1 MPSTLKVYVAAIS
14 AFYAAIDGRS
24 VGKHDLVIRFL
35 RGARRLRPSRPP
47 TVPSWDLALV
57 LEALAL
63 PPFEPLQTVGLWEL
77 SLKTTLLLALASVKR
92 VGDLQALSMNADCM
106 QFGLGDCNITLKPK
120 LGYVPKS
127 LSTLFRAQVV
137 RFLLSLQSRRLHR
150 MPNQVLC
157 PVRALRVYI
166 DRTAQFRQSEQLFVC
181 FGGSTKGQPV
191 SKQRLSHWVVE
202 AIALAY
208 SSQGME
214 CPIGV
219 RAHSTRAVGSLWA
232 WTKGSSIKDICMAAG
247 WTSQNTFAR
256 FYNLDVWSL
265 ASQVLSVSVSHGST
279 CNHQPFD
286 CDGGFD

>member
-1 MPSTLKVYVAAIS
+1 
-14 AFYAAIDGRS
+14 
-24 VGKHDLVIRFL
+24 
-35 RGARRLRPSRPP
+35 
-47 TVPSWDLALV
+47 
-57 LEALAL
+57 
-63 PPFEPLQTVGLWEL
+63 
-77 SLKTTLLLALASVKR
+77 
-92 VGDLQALSMNADCM
+92 
-106 QFGLGDCNITLKPK
+106 
-120 LGYVPKS
+120 
-127 LSTLFRAQVV
+127 
-137 RFLLSLQSRRLHR
+137 

-256 FYNLDVWSL
+256 FTIW
-265 ASQVLSVSVSHGST
+265 T
-279 CNHQPFD
+279 CGH
-286 CDGGFD
+286 

>member
-1 MPSTLKVYVAAIS
+1 MDGVREPVNQDSLSHRVVDTITEVRAPSTRRLYACKWAVFERWCESNGRDPENCPVSDILDFLQQRMEDGSMPSTLKVYVAAIS

-57 LEALAL
+57 LE
-63 PPFEPLQTVGLWEL
+63 PLQTVGLREL

-137 RFLLSLQSRRLHR
+137 ALSAFTPES
-150 MPNQVLC
+150 
-157 PVRALRVYI
+157 A
-166 DRTAQFRQSEQLFVC
+166 A
-181 FGGSTKGQPV
+181 
-191 SKQRLSHWVVE
+191 
-202 AIALAY
+202 
-208 SSQGME
+208 SSD
-214 CPIGV
+214 
-219 RAHSTRAVGSLWA
+219 A
-232 WTKGSSIKDICMAAG
+232 
-247 WTSQNTFAR
+247 
-256 FYNLDVWSL
+256 
-265 ASQVLSVSVSHGST
+265 
-279 CNHQPFD
+279 
-286 CDGGFD
+286 

>member
-1 MPSTLKVYVAAIS
+1 MDGVREPVNQDSLSHRVVDTITEVRAPSTRRLYACKWAVFERWCESNGRDPENCPVSDILDFLQQRMEDGSMPSTLKVYVAAIS

-63 PPFEPLQTVGLWEL
+63 PPFEPLQTVGLREL

-137 RFLLSLQSRRLHR
+137 ALSAFTPES
-150 MPNQVLC
+150 
-157 PVRALRVYI
+157 A
-166 DRTAQFRQSEQLFVC
+166 A
-181 FGGSTKGQPV
+181 
-191 SKQRLSHWVVE
+191 
-202 AIALAY
+202 
-208 SSQGME
+208 SSD
-214 CPIGV
+214 
-219 RAHSTRAVGSLWA
+219 A
-232 WTKGSSIKDICMAAG
+232 
-247 WTSQNTFAR
+247 
-256 FYNLDVWSL
+256 
-265 ASQVLSVSVSHGST
+265 
-279 CNHQPFD
+279 
-286 CDGGFD
+286 

>member
-1 MPSTLKVYVAAIS
+1 
-14 AFYAAIDGRS
+14 
-24 VGKHDLVIRFL
+24 
-35 RGARRLRPSRPP
+35 
-47 TVPSWDLALV
+47 
-57 LEALAL
+57 
-63 PPFEPLQTVGLWEL
+63 
-77 SLKTTLLLALASVKR
+77 
-92 VGDLQALSMNADCM
+92 
-106 QFGLGDCNITLKPK
+106 
-120 LGYVPKS
+120 
-127 LSTLFRAQVV
+127 
-137 RFLLSLQSRRLHR
+137 

-232 WTKGSSIKDICMAAG
+232 WTKGSSIKDICMGG
-247 WTSQNTFAR
+247 WMDFTEYLRQILH
-256 FYNLDVWSL
+256 LDVWSL
-265 ASQVLSVSVSHGST
+265 ASQVLSVSVTHGST
-279 CNHQPFD
+279 CNH
-286 CDGGFD
+286 